1 MNFLVIGGAGF
12 IGSRLVKLLLEE
24 KHKVTVIDNLSSGK
38 LENLANF
45 QNKIDF
51 HNIDVRD
58 LEKIKPIASKSDGIF
73 HFAAL
78 TNVLESFTKQ
88 DEYYTVN
95 VQGTQNI
102 LDIAK
107 QFDLKVVFA
116 SSAAVYGDAKKIPIT
131 ENTER
136 NPLNPYGQTKL
147 NGEHLCEKYSQMGTR
162 ITVLRF
168 FNVYG
173 KGQNPAYAGVI
184 SKFLENVS
192 NGKSP
197 IIYGDGTQ
205 ARDFIFVDD
214 VAEAN
219 LFAMKSNSSAK
230 FINVGTGIKTSIREL
245 AEIIIK
251 ISKQNIKP
259 IYVDAKEGDIQNSQA
274 DIVLAHEL
282 LKWSPKTKIEDWL
295 KTMQNN

>member
-1 MNFLVIGGAGF
+1 MNFLVTGGAGF
-12 IGSRLVKLLLEE
+12 IGSCVVKLLLEE

-38 LENLANF
+38 LENLIDF

-51 HNIDVRD
+51 HNLDVRD
-58 LEKIKPIASKSDGIF
+58 FEKIKPLASKSDGIF
-73 HFAAL
+73 NFAAL

-88 DEYYTVN
+88 DEYSTVN
-95 VQGTQNI
+95 VKGTQNI

-107 QFDLKVVFA
+107 RFDLKVVFA
-116 SSAAVYGDAKKIPIT
+116 SSAAVYGDAKKIPIK
-131 ENTER
+131 EDTER

-147 NGEHLCEKYSQMGTR
+147 KGEYLCEKYSQIGTR
-162 ITVLRF
+162 VTVLRF

-184 SKFLENVS
+184 SKFLENIS
-192 NGKSP
+192 NGKQP

-205 ARDFIFVDD
+205 TRDFVFVDD
-214 VAEAN
+214 VAKAN
-219 LFAMKSNSSAK
+219 LLAMNNNSYGK
-230 FINVGTGIKTSIREL
+230 FINIGTGIKTSIREL
-245 AEIIIK
+245 AEMIIK

-259 IYVDAKEGDIQNSQA
+259 IYVDAKEGDIKNSQA
-274 DIVLAHEL
+274 DISLAHEL

-295 KTMQNN
+295 KTIQNN

>member
-1 MNFLVIGGAGF
+1 
-12 IGSRLVKLLLEE
+12 
-24 KHKVTVIDNLSSGK
+24 
-38 LENLANF
+38 
-45 QNKIDF
+45 
-51 HNIDVRD
+51 
-58 LEKIKPIASKSDGIF
+58 
-73 HFAAL
+73 L

-88 DEYYTVN
+88 DEYYAVN
-95 VQGTQNI
+95 VKGIQNI

-116 SSAAVYGDAKKIPIT
+116 SSAAVYGDAKKIPIK
-131 ENTER
+131 EDTER

-147 NGEHLCEKYSQMGTR
+147 NGEYLCEKYSQMGTR

-192 NGKSP
+192 NGKPP

-205 ARDFIFVDD
+205 ARDFVFVDD
-214 VAEAN
+214 VADAN
-219 LFAMKSNSSAK
+219 LLAMKSNLSGK
-230 FINVGTGIKTSIREL
+230 FINVGTEIKTSIKEL
-245 AEIIIK
+245 AEMIIK

-259 IYVDAKEGDIQNSQA
+259 IYVDAKEGDIRNSQA
-274 DIVLAHEL
+274 DITLSYEL

>member
-1 MNFLVIGGAGF
+1 MNFLVTGGAGF
-12 IGSRLVKLLLEE
+12 IGSRVVKILLEE
-24 KHKVTVIDNLSSGK
+24 NHKVTVIDNLSSGK

-51 HNIDVRD
+51 HNADIRD
-58 LEKIKPIASKSDGIF
+58 LEKINIIASKSDGIF

-88 DEYYTVN
+88 DEYSDVN
-95 VQGTQNI
+95 VKGTQNI

-116 SSAAVYGDAKKIPIT
+116 SSAAVYGDAKKIPIQ
-131 ENTER
+131 EDTER
-136 NPLNPYGQTKL
+136 NPLNPYGLTKL
-147 NGEHLCEKYSQMGTR
+147 NAEYLCKKYSQMGTR

-173 KGQNPAYAGVI
+173 KGQNPAYAGVL

-192 NGKSP
+192 SDKSP

-205 ARDFIFVDD
+205 TRDFVFVDD
-214 VAEAN
+214 VAKAN
-219 LFAMKSNSSAK
+219 LLAMNNNSSGK
-230 FINVGTGIKTSIREL
+230 FINVGTGIKTSVMEL
-245 AEIIIK
+245 AEMIIK
-251 ISKQNIKP
+251 ISNKDIKP
-259 IYVDAKEGDIQNSQA
+259 IYVDAKEGDIRNSLA
-274 DIVLAHEL
+274 DISLANKL
-282 LKWSPKTKIEDWL
+282 LKWNPKTKIENWL
-295 KTMQNN
+295 QTLQDD

>member
-1 MNFLVIGGAGF
+1 VNFLVTGGAGF
-12 IGSRLVKLLLEE
+12 IGSRLVNLLLEE
-24 KHKVTVIDNLSSGK
+24 KHEVTVIDNLSSGK

-58 LEKIKPIASKSDGIF
+58 HEKIKPIASKSDGIF

-88 DEYYTVN
+88 DEYHSVN
-95 VQGTQNI
+95 VKGTQNI

-116 SSAAVYGDAKKIPIT
+116 SSAAVYGNAKKIPIK
-131 ENTER
+131 EDFER

-147 NGEHLCEKYSQMGTR
+147 NGEHLCEKYFQMGTR

-173 KGQNPAYAGVI
+173 KGQNPAYAGVL
-184 SKFLENVS
+184 SKFLENIS

-205 ARDFIFVDD
+205 TRDFVFVDD
-214 VAEAN
+214 VADAN
-219 LFAMKSNSSAK
+219 LLAMKSNSSGK
-230 FINVGTGIKTSIREL
+230 FINVGTGIKISIREL
-245 AEIIIK
+245 AEMIIK

-259 IYVDAKEGDIQNSQA
+259 IYVDAKEGDIKNSQA
-274 DIVLAHEL
+274 DITVSYEL

>member
-1 MNFLVIGGAGF
+1 MNFLVTGGAGF
-12 IGSRLVKLLLEE
+12 IGSRVVKLLLEE

-88 DEYYTVN
+88 DEYYSVN
-95 VQGTQNI
+95 VKGTQNI

-116 SSAAVYGDAKKIPIT
+116 SSAAVYGDAKKIPIK
-131 ENTER
+131 EDTER

-192 NGKSP
+192 KGKPP

-219 LFAMKSNSSAK
+219 LLAMKNNSSGK

-245 AEIIIK
+245 AEMLIK

-259 IYVDAKEGDIQNSQA
+259 IYVDTKEGDIKNSQA
-274 DIVLAHEL
+274 DITLSYEL

-295 KTMQNN
+295 KTIQNN

>member
-1 MNFLVIGGAGF
+1 MNFLVTGGAGF
-12 IGSRLVKLLLEE
+12 IGSRVVKQLLEE
-24 KHKVTVIDNLSSGK
+24 NHEVTVIDNLSSGK
-38 LENLANF
+38 LENLTNF
-45 QNKIDF
+45 QNEIDF

-58 LEKIKPIASKSDGIF
+58 HEKIKPIASKLDGIF

-88 DEYYTVN
+88 DEYSAVN
-95 VQGTQNI
+95 VKGTQNI

-116 SSAAVYGDAKKIPIT
+116 SSAAVYGDAKIIPIK
-131 ENTER
+131 EDTER

-147 NGEHLCEKYSQMGTR
+147 NGEHLCEKYSHMGTQ

-173 KGQNPAYAGVI
+173 KGQNPAYAGVL

-192 NGKSP
+192 SGKPP

-205 ARDFIFVDD
+205 TRDFVFVDD
-214 VAEAN
+214 IAEAN
-219 LFAMKSNSSAK
+219 LLAMNNDSSGK
-230 FINVGTGIKTSIREL
+230 FINIGTGIKTSVMEL
-245 AEIIIK
+245 AEMIIK
-251 ISKQNIKP
+251 ISNKNIKS
-259 IYVDAKEGDIQNSQA
+259 IYVDAKEGDIRNSQA
-274 DIVLAHEL
+274 DITLSHEL

>member
-1 MNFLVIGGAGF
+1 MNFLVTGGAGF
-12 IGSRLVKLLLEE
+12 IGSRVVKLLLEE
-24 KHKVTVIDNLSSGK
+24 KHKVTVIDNLHSGK
-38 LENLANF
+38 LDNLADF

-51 HNIDVRD
+51 HNLDVRD
-58 LEKIKPIASKSDGIF
+58 SKKIKPIASKSDGIF

-78 TNVLESFTKQ
+78 TDVLESFTKQ
-88 DEYYTVN
+88 DEYYAVN
-95 VQGTQNI
+95 VKGTQNI

-116 SSAAVYGDAKKIPIT
+116 SSAAVYGNAKKIPI
-131 ENTER
+131 EEDTER

-147 NGEHLCEKYSQMGTR
+147 NSEYLCEKYSQLGTK
-162 ITVLRF
+162 ITILRF

-184 SKFLENVS
+184 SKFLKNVS

-197 IIYGDGTQ
+197 VIYGDGTQ
-205 ARDFIFVDD
+205 TRDFVFVDD

-219 LFAMKSNSSAK
+219 LLAMKSNSSGK
-230 FINVGTGIKTSIREL
+230 FINIGTGIKTSIREL
-245 AEIIIK
+245 AEMIIK
-251 ISKQNIKP
+251 TSKQNIKS
-259 IYVDAKEGDIQNSQA
+259 IHVDAKEGDIRNSQA
-274 DIVLAHEL
+274 DITLAHEL
-282 LKWSPKTKIEDWL
+282 LKWHPKTKIEDWL

>member
-12 IGSRLVKLLLEE
+12 IGSRLVNLLLEE
-24 KHKVTVIDNLSSGK
+24 KHEVTVIDNLHSGK

-51 HNIDVRD
+51 YNIDVRD
-58 LEKIKPIASKSDGIF
+58 HEKIKPIASKSDGIF

-88 DEYYTVN
+88 DEYYAVN

-116 SSAAVYGDAKKIPIT
+116 SSAAVYGNAKKIPIK
-131 ENTER
+131 EDTER

-162 ITVLRF
+162 IAVLRF

-192 NGKSP
+192 NGKPP
-197 IIYGDGTQ
+197 IIYGNGTQ
-205 ARDFIFVDD
+205 ARDFVFVDD

-219 LFAMKSNSSAK
+219 LLAMKSNSSGK

-245 AEIIIK
+245 AEMIIK
-251 ISKQNIKP
+251 ISMQNIKP
-259 IYVDAKEGDIQNSQA
+259 IYVDAKEGDIKNSQA
-274 DIVLAHEL
+274 DITLAHEL

>member
-1 MNFLVIGGAGF
+1 MTGGAGF
-12 IGSRLVKLLLEE
+12 IGSRLVNLLLEE
-24 KHKVTVIDNLSSGK
+24 KHKVTVIDNLHSGK

-51 HNIDVRD
+51 HNVDVRNY
-58 LEKIKPIASKSDGIF
+58 EKIKPIASKSDGIF

-88 DEYYTVN
+88 DEYYAVN

-116 SSAAVYGDAKKIPIT
+116 SSAAVYGDAKKIPIK
-131 ENTER
+131 EDTER

-147 NGEHLCEKYSQMGTR
+147 SGEHLCEKYSQMGTK

-173 KGQNPAYAGVI
+173 KGQNPAYAGVL

-205 ARDFIFVDD
+205 TRDFIFVDD
-214 VAEAN
+214 ITEAN
-219 LFAMKSNSSAK
+219 LLAMKSNSSGK

-245 AEIIIK
+245 AEMIIK
-251 ISKQNIKP
+251 TSKQNIKP
-259 IYVDAKEGDIQNSQA
+259 IYADAKEGDIKNSQA
-274 DIVLAHEL
+274 DITLAHEL
-282 LKWSPKTKIEDWL
+282 LKWSPKTKIEYWL

>member
-1 MNFLVIGGAGF
+1 MNFLVTGGAGF
-12 IGSRLVKLLLEE
+12 IGSRVVKLLLEE
-24 KHKVTVIDNLSSGK
+24 KHEVTVIDNLSSGK
-38 LENLANF
+38 LENLIDF

-51 HNIDVRD
+51 HNLDVRD
-58 LEKIKPIASKSDGIF
+58 FEKIKPLASKSNGIF

-88 DEYYTVN
+88 DEYYAVN
-95 VQGTQNI
+95 VKGTQNT

-107 QFDLKVVFA
+107 QFDLKVIFA

-131 ENTER
+131 EDIER

-147 NGEHLCEKYSQMGTR
+147 NCEHLCEKYSQMGTK

-192 NGKSP
+192 NGKPP

-205 ARDFIFVDD
+205 TRDFVFVDD
-214 VAEAN
+214 VAKAN
-219 LFAMKSNSSAK
+219 LLAINNNSYGK
-230 FINVGTGIKTSIREL
+230 FINIGTGIKTSIREL
-245 AEIIIK
+245 AEMIIK
-251 ISKQNIKP
+251 TSKQNIKP
-259 IYVDAKEGDIQNSQA
+259 IYVDAKEGDIKNSQA
-274 DIVLAHEL
+274 DISLAHEL
-282 LKWSPKTKIEDWL
+282 LKWSPKTMIEDWL
-295 KTMQNN
+295 KTIQNN

>member
-1 MNFLVIGGAGF
+1 M
-12 IGSRLVKLLLEE
+12 
-24 KHKVTVIDNLSSGK
+24 
-38 LENLANF
+38 
-45 QNKIDF
+45 
-51 HNIDVRD
+51 
-58 LEKIKPIASKSDGIF
+58 
-73 HFAAL
+73 

-88 DEYYTVN
+88 DEYYAVN

-116 SSAAVYGDAKKIPIT
+116 SSAAVYGDTKKIPIK
-131 ENTER
+131 EDTER

-147 NGEHLCEKYSQMGTR
+147 NGEYLCEKYSQMGTR

-192 NGKSP
+192 NGKPP

-205 ARDFIFVDD
+205 ARDFVFVDD

-219 LFAMKSNSSAK
+219 LLAMKSNSSGK
-230 FINVGTGIKTSIREL
+230 FINVGTEIKTSIKEL
-245 AEIIIK
+245 AEMIIK

-259 IYVDAKEGDIQNSQA
+259 IYVDAKEGDIKNSQA
-274 DIVLAHEL
+274 DITLAHEL

-295 KTMQNN
+295 KTIQNN

>member
-1 MNFLVIGGAGF
+1 MNFLVTGGAGF
-12 IGSRLVKLLLEE
+12 IGSRVVKLLLEE

-88 DEYYTVN
+88 DEYYSVN
-95 VQGTQNI
+95 VKGTQNI

-116 SSAAVYGDAKKIPIT
+116 SSAAVYGDAKKIPIK
-131 ENTER
+131 EDTER

-192 NGKSP
+192 NGKPP

-219 LFAMKSNSSAK
+219 LLAMKNNSSGK

-245 AEIIIK
+245 AEMLIK

-259 IYVDAKEGDIQNSQA
+259 IYVDTKEGDIKNSQA
-274 DIVLAHEL
+274 DITLSYEL

-295 KTMQNN
+295 KTIQNN

>member
-1 MNFLVIGGAGF
+1 MNFLVTGGAGF
-12 IGSRLVKLLLEE
+12 IGSRLVKMLLDENHE
-24 KHKVTVIDNLSSGK
+24 VTVIDNLHSGK

-51 HNIDVRD
+51 HNLDVRD
-58 LEKIKPIASKSDGIF
+58 SEKIKSIASKSNGIF

-78 TNVLESFTKQ
+78 TDVLESFTKQ
-88 DEYYTVN
+88 DEYSAVN

-116 SSAAVYGDAKKIPIT
+116 SSAAVYGNAKKIPIK
-131 ENTER
+131 ENIER

-147 NGEHLCEKYSQMGTR
+147 NGEYLCEKYFKMGTKV
-162 ITVLRF
+162 IVLRF

-192 NGKSP
+192 NGKPP

-205 ARDFIFVDD
+205 ARDFVFVDD

-219 LFAMKSNSSAK
+219 LLAMKSNSSGK

-245 AEIIIK
+245 AEMIIK

-259 IYVDAKEGDIQNSQA
+259 IYVDAKEGDIRNSQA
-274 DIVLAHEL
+274 DITLSYEL

-295 KTMQNN
+295 KTIQNN

>member
-1 MNFLVIGGAGF
+1 MNFLVTGGAGF
-12 IGSRLVKLLLEE
+12 IGSRVVKLLLEE
-24 KHKVTVIDNLSSGK
+24 NHKVTVIDDLCSGK
-38 LENLANF
+38 LDNLADF
-45 QNKIDF
+45 KNKIDF
-51 HNIDVRD
+51 HNLDVRD
-58 LEKIKPIASKSDGIF
+58 FEKIKPIISKSDGIF

-78 TNVLESFTKQ
+78 TNVLESFTKK
-88 DEYYTVN
+88 DEYNAVN
-95 VQGTQNI
+95 VKGTQNI

-116 SSAAVYGDAKKIPIT
+116 SSAAVYGDTKKIPIK
-131 ENTER
+131 EDVER

-147 NGEHLCEKYSQMGTR
+147 QCEYLCEKYSQMGTK

-192 NGKSP
+192 NGKPP
-197 IIYGDGTQ
+197 IIYGDGKQ
-205 ARDFIFVDD
+205 IRDFVFVND

-219 LFAMKSNSSAK
+219 LLAMESNSHGK
-230 FINVGTGIKTSIREL
+230 FINIGTGDKTSVLEL
-245 AEIIIK
+245 AEMIIK

-259 IYVDAKEGDIQNSQA
+259 IFVDEKEGDIKNSQA
-274 DIVLAHEL
+274 DITLAQEL
-282 LKWSPKTKIEDWL
+282 LKWNPKTKIENWL
-295 KTMQNN
+295 KTISNN

>member
-1 MNFLVIGGAGF
+1 MNFLVTGGAGF
-12 IGSRLVKLLLEE
+12 IGSRVVKQLLEE
-24 KHKVTVIDNLSSGK
+24 NHEVTVIDNLSSGK
-38 LENLANF
+38 LENLTNF
-45 QNKIDF
+45 QNEIDF

-58 LEKIKPIASKSDGIF
+58 HEKIKPIASKLDGIF

-88 DEYYTVN
+88 DEYSAVN
-95 VQGTQNI
+95 VKGTQNI

-116 SSAAVYGDAKKIPIT
+116 SSAAVYGDAKKIPIK
-131 ENTER
+131 EDTER

-147 NGEHLCEKYSQMGTR
+147 NGEHLCEKYSHMGTQ

-173 KGQNPAYAGVI
+173 KGQNPAYAGVL
-184 SKFLENVS
+184 SKFLENIS
-192 NGKSP
+192 SGKPP

-205 ARDFIFVDD
+205 TRDFVFVDD
-214 VAEAN
+214 IAEAN
-219 LFAMKSNSSAK
+219 LLAMNNDSSGK
-230 FINVGTGIKTSIREL
+230 FINIGTGIKTSVMEL
-245 AEIIIK
+245 AEMIIK
-251 ISKQNIKP
+251 ISNKNIKS
-259 IYVDAKEGDIQNSQA
+259 IYVDAKDGDIRNSQA
-274 DIVLAHEL
+274 DITLSHEL

-295 KTMQNN
+295 KTIQNN